1 MRNICCEFVKRSGKV
16 SNSDSN
22 KESAL
27 AISEALWSGFIRDS
41 IKSLLCEYVKHSGQ
55 DLDREFNLESVQG
68 ICEVFWSRF
77 QS

>member
-27 AISEALWSGFIRDS
+27 AIGEALWSGFIRDP
-41 IKSLLCEYVKHSGQ
+41 IKSLL
-55 DLDREFNLESVQG
+55 
-68 ICEVFWSRF
+68 
-77 QS
+77 